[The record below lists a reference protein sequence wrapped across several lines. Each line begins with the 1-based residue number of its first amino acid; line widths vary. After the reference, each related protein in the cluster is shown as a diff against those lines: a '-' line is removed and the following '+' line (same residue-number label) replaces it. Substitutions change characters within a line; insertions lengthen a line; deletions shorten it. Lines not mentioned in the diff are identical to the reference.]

1 MNLLRIRIHHLI
13 EQLDDEE
20 LQSIWDTLH
29 ALHCDSYMSQA
40 IQQAKGLQQP
50 WDILTHE
57 EAMRMLVYF

>member
-20 LQSIWDTLH
+20 LQSAWNTLY

-40 IQQAKGLQQP
+40 IQQAKRMQQP

-57 EAMRMLVYF
+57 EAMRMLAYF

>member
-20 LQSIWDTLH
+20 LQSAWETLY

-40 IQQAKGLQQP
+40 IREAKRSQQP

-57 EAMRMLVYF
+57 EAMRMLVYS

>member
-13 EQLDDEE
+13 EQLSDEQ
-20 LQSIWDTLH
+20 LQSVWDNLH

-40 IQQAKGLQQP
+40 IQKAKQLQQP

-57 EAMRMLVYF
+57 EAKRMLVYL

>member
-13 EQLDDEE
+13 EQLDDAE
-20 LQSIWDTLH
+20 LQGAWDAIH

-40 IQQAKGLQQP
+40 IQEVKRSQQP
-50 WDILTHE
+50 WDILTHK

>member
-13 EQLDDEE
+13 EQLNDEE
-20 LQSIWDTLH
+20 LQSAWDAIH

-40 IQQAKGLQQP
+40 IQQVKQSQQP

-57 EAMRMLVYF
+57 EAKLMLVYF